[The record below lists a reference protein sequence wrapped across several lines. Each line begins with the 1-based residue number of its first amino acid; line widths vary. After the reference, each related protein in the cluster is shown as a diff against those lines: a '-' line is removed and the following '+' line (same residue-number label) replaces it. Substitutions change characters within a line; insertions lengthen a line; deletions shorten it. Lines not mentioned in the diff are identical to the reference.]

1 MNLYGGY
8 NDVQR
13 NGFKMD
19 YRTDGEADAIEQ
31 ARENMRELQ
40 ERGQDAIGSNALE
53 LVESL

>member
-1 MNLYGGY
+1 MNLYGRSG
-8 NDVQR
+8 NVQR

-19 YRTDGEADAIEQ
+19 FRTVVEVDGLEQ
-31 ARENMRELQ
+31 AKENLRDLQ